1 MKLFWLTMLSLL
13 AGTIF
18 FNWLFTLTA
27 ATDGAVELI
36 TVAFEAA

>member
-18 FNWLFTLTA
+18 FNWLFTLA
-27 ATDGAVELI
+27 VETDGAMDLI